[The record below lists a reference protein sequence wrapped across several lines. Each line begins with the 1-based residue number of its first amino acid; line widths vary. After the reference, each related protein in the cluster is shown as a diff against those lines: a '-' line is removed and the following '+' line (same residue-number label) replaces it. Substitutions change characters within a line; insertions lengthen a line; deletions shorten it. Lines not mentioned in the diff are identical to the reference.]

1 MLVLFPG
8 ACAGCILAD
17 SGATASCHRFLH
29 SRHDA
34 SDGVNTFT
42 YRVAVSP
49 HKVTLTAP
57 VMIWLARPAPPDVD
71 DVVGNLVPLFL
82 ARVPHALLAL
92 TEPGGC

>member
-57 VMIWLARPAPPDVD
+57 VMIWLARPGTHVP
-71 DVVGNLVPLFL
+71 PLFMMWVDL
-82 ARVPHALLAL
+82 PRPTL
-92 TEPGGC
+92 TT